1 MKKIIIATV
10 IFVLTSCAT
19 TQKKHNKVHNKVW
32 DSYKV
37 CSAYGNP

>member
-10 IFVLTSCAT
+10 IFALTSCAST
-19 TQKKHNKVHNKVW
+19 HSSHYKVW